1 MQKVCMFLI
10 RKKKTKKRDVCT
22 LIPKNGG
29 GIKKAAKMGYKH
41 MAVVWFSGAIKNRK
55 VAIHHG
61 SKLTGRGP
69 VTDTAKSGR
78 QFRAHTP
85 KMGSDQWL
93 FQTSSDADE
102 HAERSALSAISKQT
116 LGEDSGQMDKS
127 IPVQSHDLHEEKA
140 LRSAYING
148 LMMTW
153 NFAIEVITFDYMRL
167 L

>member
-10 RKKKTKKRDVCT
+10 RKKRDVCS
-22 LIPKNGG
+22 LIPKNG

-116 LGEDSGQMDKS
+116 QGEDSGQMDKS
-127 IPVQSHDLHEEKA
+127 IIWTVFQCKA
-140 LRSAYING
+140 MTCMKKRPCVHQWID
-148 LMMTW
+148 MMTW
-153 NFAIEVITFDYMRL
+153 HFKK
-167 L
+167 